1 MKKLLTIGLAA
12 SLLAGCQNMQ
22 SGKLDTDNLEK
33 AEMADVDEEQ
43 AEKIPVTY
51 KAPTVEEGLDALP
64 FEMELPKK
72 LPFEGEGFQP
82 PSIMDMEHNGK
93 HVRAEFSAYPDQDE
107 DKKNILLIM
116 ADYPVESFEQPGAE
130 TAELKGGVKG
140 RYGGKSIA
148 FLQDKVQYTIT
159 YMDETLSEDQR
170 KKVLSELADEM
181 LK

>member
-12 SLLAGCQNMQ
+12 TLLAGCQNMQ

-33 AEMADVDEEQ
+33 VEMADVDEEQ
-43 AEKIPVTY
+43 AKKIPVTY
-51 KAPTVEEGLDALP
+51 KALTVEEGLDALP
-64 FEMELPKK
+64 FEMVLPKK

-93 HVRAEFSAYPDQDE
+93 YIRAEFSAFPDQDD
-107 DKKNILLIM
+107 DKQNILMIM
-116 ADYPVESFEQPGAE
+116 ADYPVESFEQPGVE
-130 TAELKGGVKG
+130 TAKLKGGVKG
-140 RYGGKSIA
+140 LYEGKSIA

-159 YMDETLSEDQR
+159 YMDESLSEDQR
-170 KKVLSELADEM
+170 KQVLSEMAGEM